1 LTTRIVFGTKKAVK
15 AKLKQSSV
23 SRHINTS
30 FVERNNLTMRHHNRR
45 LVRKTISFSKKR
57 ERLEKQLHLAF
68 AYYHFVKPHL
78 GLRQEIMVLIR

>member
-1 LTTRIVFGTKKAVK
+1 
-15 AKLKQSSV
+15 
-23 SRHINTS
+23 
-30 FVERNNLTMRHHNRR
+30 

-78 GLRQEIMVLIR
+78 GLKQEIIDKNKKCDCSGAPGVNLPPGDVWLKRSEAEGRCPGRSG